1 MVILMSEEK
10 PINAMYGQKVK
21 LDLDKLKN
29 KSNSTKDE
37 NIIEEK
43 VVEEVPEPV
52 VEQTAEEEPI
62 EVEEP
67 VNVFPG

>member
-10 PINAMYGQKVK
+10 PMNAMYGQKVK

-43 VVEEVPEPV
+43 VVEEVPAEP
-52 VEQTAEEEPI
+52 EQSEELKTLI
-62 EVEEP
+62 EIRDLLK
-67 VNVFPG
+67 NK